1 MLVIPAIDIK
11 GGKCVRLK
19 QGNYADETVYSQ
31 VPSQVA
37 LRWQNKGAKY
47 LHVVDLDGA
56 LEGKL
61 VNFKVIQEM
70 TMDLLMPFEYGGGL
84 RDFESIE
91 KALSL
96 GCDRVVI
103 GTMAFESE
111 DFLEEAVREFK
122 KRVIV
127 SIDAKG
133 GLVAVNGWTEATSTD
148 PVSLAMKVKKM
159 GVGAI
164 VYTDIMQDG
173 MMKGPNFK
181 SIEYLADSVRM
192 PIIAS
197 GGISKKE
204 DIDKLRTLEYKG
216 IVGAIV
222 GKALYTGDIKLEEV
236 I

>member
-11 GGKCVRLK
+11 GGKCVRLT
-19 QGNYADETVYSQ
+19 QGQYDKETVYSED
-31 VPSQVA
+31 PSQVA

-61 VNFKVIQEM
+61 VNFKVIQAM
-70 TMDLLMPFEYGGGL
+70 TMDLLVPFEYGGGL

-96 GCDRVVI
+96 GSDRVVL

-111 DFLEEAVREFK
+111 EFLEQALKEFK

-133 GLVAVNGWTEATSTD
+133 GLVAVNGWTEETTVDS
-148 PVSLAMKVKKM
+148 VFLAKKMKKM
-159 GVGAI
+159 GVSAI
-164 VYTDIMQDG
+164 VYTDILVDG
-173 MMKGPNFK
+173 TLKGPNFK
-181 SIEYLADSVRM
+181 AIETLVDSVRM
-192 PIIAS
+192 PVIVS
-197 GGISKKE
+197 GGISKSE
-204 DIDKLRTLEYKG
+204 DVAKLKSLEFKG
-216 IVGAIV
+216 VAGAII
-222 GKALYTGDIKLEEV
+222 GKALYTGDINLEEV
-236 I
+236 L